1 MCIHPNAPKIKQKL
15 NQESQ
20 NWHTK
25 KSENFTK
32 FEMICTSKW
41 FSSDVGKFEFTNSQN
56 VKKIITLTQKHEPK
70 KMRTLMLPWNSSLNL
85 FFVSCVFW
93 VNFVNFQFKIH

>member
-1 MCIHPNAPKIKQKL
+1 M

-32 FEMICTSKW
+32 IEMICINKW
-41 FSSDVGKFEFTNSQN
+41 LSSDVGKFEFTQIHKMW
-56 VKKIITLTQKHEPK
+56 KKNYKFDPKTWTQQIEDTYTTMKFLT
-70 KMRTLMLPWNSSLNL
+70 
-85 FFVSCVFW
+85 
-93 VNFVNFQFKIH
+93 

>member
-32 FEMICTSKW
+32 IEMICTSKW
-41 FSSDVGKFEFTNSQN
+41 FSSDVGKFEFTQIHKMWKRIY
-56 VKKIITLTQKHEPK
+56 VDPKTWTQKNEDTYVT
-70 KMRTLMLPWNSSLNL
+70 MEFLT
-85 FFVSCVFW
+85 
-93 VNFVNFQFKIH
+93 